1 MVVDGSSPLIPAPS
15 PRGRGRQARSAWR
28 VKGDVALWLPATP
41 TRHPQSRT
49 FWFAILLL
57 ISLQANAVTLFAAAS
72 LKPALDDLAANGAL
86 GTPAPQLV
94 YAASSA
100 LARQVE
106 QGAPADVFISA
117 DEAWMDDVA
126 SHGAIVPGT
135 RTDLLGNAL
144 VLVAPESSS
153 ITVDLRDPASLPRA
167 LGDGHLAIAL
177 PKAVPAGRY
186 ATESLRALGLWSS
199 VQSKLAMS
207 RDVRAA
213 LEL

>member
-1 MVVDGSSPLIPAPS
+1 MVVDGSSPLTPALS
-15 PRGRGRQARSAWR
+15 PQGRGRQARSAWR
-28 VKGDVALWLPATP
+28 VRGGFALRFPATP
-41 TRHPQSRT
+41 IRHPQSRT

-57 ISLQANAVTLFAAAS
+57 VSLQANAVTLFAAAS
-72 LKPALDDLAANGAL
+72 LKPALDDLAAHGAL

-126 SHGAIVPGT
+126 SHDALVPGT

-144 VLVAPESSS
+144 VLIA
-153 ITVDLRDPASLPRA
+153 PASSQVKVELTDA
-167 LGDGHLAIAL
+167 ASLLHGLGQHNLAIAL
-177 PKAVPAGRY
+177 P
-186 ATESLRALGLWSS
+186 
-199 VQSKLAMS
+199 
-207 RDVRAA
+207 
-213 LEL
+213 